1 MSEEDYDINFLNKM
15 INNVI
20 IYQGYKKEK
29 NNNIIILRDDIKYE
43 HKVKCYCAIMYQN
56 DKISK
61 QNKKISK
68 IKDQKLKDLGLL
80 ENEKAYEV
88 MYWLIEII
96 KINQNIGEE
105 NSIENILKKINDYIY
120 DKENYPY
127 INKILK
133 KEEINNKSL
142 KRILESDISDISE
155 LKIKRNKY

>member
-1 MSEEDYDINFLNKM
+1 MSQEDYDINFLNKM

-43 HKVKCYCAIMYQN
+43 HKVKCYCAIMYHN
-56 DKISK
+56 DKISR

-120 DKENYPY
+120 DIENYQY

-133 KEEINNKSL
+133 KKEINNKSL
-142 KRILESDISDISE
+142 KRILDSDLDE
-155 LKIKRNKY
+155 PKIKKIKIE